1 MDYKPYSVEW
11 NRKRYLAESIQQYF
25 NTDASLDTVLDDIV
39 SILEENV
46 QHHRNRADRF
56 QEVLNGLK
64 SKEV

>member
-39 SILEENV
+39 SILEENI